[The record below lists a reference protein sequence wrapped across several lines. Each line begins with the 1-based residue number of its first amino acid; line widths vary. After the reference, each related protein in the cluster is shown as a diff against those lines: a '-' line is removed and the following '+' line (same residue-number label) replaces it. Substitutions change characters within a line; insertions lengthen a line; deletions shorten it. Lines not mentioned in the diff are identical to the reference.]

1 MKVMKGEQA
10 VEEDMRERGGDGVM
24 KEAGKGRPWF
34 EAIARVCVHVASCL
48 LPSVFL
54 LSWCVHGRFSCP
66 VLAAAAQT

>member
-48 LPSVFL
+48 LPSVFS
-54 LSWCVHGRFSCP
+54 LS
-66 VLAAAAQT
+66 